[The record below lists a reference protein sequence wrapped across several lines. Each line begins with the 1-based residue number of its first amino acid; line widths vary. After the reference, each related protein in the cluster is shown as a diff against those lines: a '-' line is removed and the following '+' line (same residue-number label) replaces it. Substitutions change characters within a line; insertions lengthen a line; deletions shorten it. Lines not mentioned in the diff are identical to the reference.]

1 MIIYDRN
8 YNEHEVTV
16 RWNNESKDYVVR
28 VDGEFYSTHES
39 MASAR
44 EEVYDIIRYMENRI
58 AEPV

>member
-1 MIIYDRN
+1 MIIYDRD

-16 RWNNESKDYVVR
+16 RWNAVSKDYVVR

-39 MASAR
+39 KASAL
-44 EEVYDIIRYMENRI
+44 EEIYDIIHYMENRV